1 MGQMKMK
8 DKNIFFKIVKKSI
21 LFGGI
26 AAAGTFPVLAQ
37 PTNCYFTPESS
48 GQTKFSV
55 TSAWSYDEAAR
66 DVSAVRMG

>member
-26 AAAGTFPVLAQ
+26 AAAGTFPVLA
-37 PTNCYFTPESS
+37 
-48 GQTKFSV
+48 
-55 TSAWSYDEAAR
+55 
-66 DVSAVRMG
+66 

>member
-26 AAAGTFPVLAQ
+26 AAAGTFPVHRRESQYAAAQ
-37 PTNCYFTPESS
+37 
-48 GQTKFSV
+48 V
-55 TSAWSYDEAAR
+55 MEAR
-66 DVSAVRMG
+66 QKYSMIPRETV